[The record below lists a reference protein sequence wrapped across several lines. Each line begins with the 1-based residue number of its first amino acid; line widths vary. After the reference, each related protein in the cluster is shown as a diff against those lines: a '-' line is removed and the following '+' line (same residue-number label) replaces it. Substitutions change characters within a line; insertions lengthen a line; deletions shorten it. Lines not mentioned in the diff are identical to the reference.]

1 MADKLNLTA
10 KRFAEFRAVKEDM
23 NMKQTFSARTE
34 SATRADNG
42 PATFPLKAP
51 VAYHMFPCWL
61 RGLAALGSRK
71 RKHYTRETGGDWAA
85 VRVPAA
91 V

>member
-1 MADKLNLTA
+1 MPMKAKLPPA
-10 KRFAEFRAVKEDM
+10 VSFPEAVKLRRG
-23 NMKQTFSARTE
+23 KGAHHQRSA
-34 SATRADNG
+34 DL
-42 PATFPLKAP
+42 PLKAP
-51 VAYHMFPCWL
+51 VVYHMLPCWL
-61 RGLAALGSRK
+61 RGLAAFGSRK